1 MQQGVIW
8 TKKKTMN
15 KRLTKAITVTLS
27 TTRDVVYKGSN
38 EIRAIEEKYTTQHV
52 NIFNENKMARQVRLT
67 ST

>member
-1 MQQGVIW
+1 
-8 TKKKTMN
+8 MN

-38 EIRAIEEKYTTQHV
+38 EIRAVEEKYTTQHV
-52 NIFNENKMARQVRLT
+52 NIFNEDKMTRQVRLT